1 MKDKEKI
8 SLFLAMF
15 ILSLFILSSILEV
28 SAISHPKYLTN
39 LEITPTYMT
48 VAGDR
53 VIVYDPAGG
62 NLLFISKE
70 GRLVRSL
77 QAPKNIMDITSSG
90 DKIFL
95 ISSADTVLYVYGVQG
110 EYVKEIELPG
120 PPNDFDVSSR
130 FLSVSLPDNDL
141 IIVFDVASL
150 NESSR
155 IWVDVDHGISKISV
169 DNNFVYA
176 VRSDGFTLVRIDL
189 ERDRIDY
196 LKLDEKIVALKASNS
211 RVLVATSDD
220 TLYMVAEDFKIKK
233 KWSLEKASTIDI
245 GLHMLSDGRIVYV
258 ARSRWVI
265 GEIEEDN
272 VNEVRTEGR
281 IFSDVLDVDRVW
293 FTEVNTRRIGWV
305 WLSRPPIVQSIT
317 VEPQGGG
324 SFTVSAKIIDPDKE
338 DIKALLI
345 VTIKSKIPYLPGDN
359 KTYDMEYLLDR
370 NLYVSGFQL
379 KAGDEAEVYVVAI
392 DPVNNIGTSQR
403 IPIKYVEEETKTVTL
418 VSPTTASPRPI
429 ELTDLYMV
437 ASSLLL
443 LIPIIAALLI
453 MKTKRKPKKKTRK

>member
-130 FLSVSLPDNDL
+130 FLSVSLPDNGL

-196 LKLDEKIVALKASNS
+196 LKLDE
-211 RVLVATSDD
+211 
-220 TLYMVAEDFKIKK
+220 
-233 KWSLEKASTIDI
+233 
-245 GLHMLSDGRIVYV
+245 
-258 ARSRWVI
+258 
-265 GEIEEDN
+265 
-272 VNEVRTEGR
+272 
-281 IFSDVLDVDRVW
+281 
-293 FTEVNTRRIGWV
+293 
-305 WLSRPPIVQSIT
+305 
-317 VEPQGGG
+317 
-324 SFTVSAKIIDPDKE
+324 
-338 DIKALLI
+338 
-345 VTIKSKIPYLPGDN
+345 
-359 KTYDMEYLLDR
+359 
-370 NLYVSGFQL
+370 
-379 KAGDEAEVYVVAI
+379 
-392 DPVNNIGTSQR
+392 
-403 IPIKYVEEETKTVTL
+403 
-418 VSPTTASPRPI
+418 
-429 ELTDLYMV
+429 
-437 ASSLLL
+437 
-443 LIPIIAALLI
+443 
-453 MKTKRKPKKKTRK
+453 